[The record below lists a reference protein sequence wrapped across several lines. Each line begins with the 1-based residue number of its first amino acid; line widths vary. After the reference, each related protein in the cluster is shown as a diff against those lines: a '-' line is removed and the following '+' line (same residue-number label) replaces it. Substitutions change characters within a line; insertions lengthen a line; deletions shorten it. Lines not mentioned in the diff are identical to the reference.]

1 MGTFHTICNTLSI
14 LGKRF
19 GDGGLKYIL
28 IESQIVEEGSINGV
42 IDGKYYN
49 RAVRAHKNVY
59 EVLMRLIY
67 IYIYILMHKSNN
79 PEHHTSVTSFLEMMN
94 TMVMDISQVSF
105 DKLLERPVLC
115 HVMAIW

>member
-1 MGTFHTICNTLSI
+1 MDQIIYAKAAEITWKEAQLANIVLRMGTFQNICNTLSI

-67 IYIYILMHKSNN
+67 IYIYIYILMRA
-79 PEHHTSVTSFLEMMN
+79 TIQN
-94 TMVMDISQVSF
+94 TTP
-105 DKLLERPVLC
+105 L
-115 HVMAIW
+115 